1 MMDGSITLQKINEQ
15 LRLHI
20 IERERV
26 EQELRRQN
34 EYFLALHETTLA
46 LMNRLELSEL
56 LEFVVTRAARLS
68 DAPSG
73 YLYLPTPDGNEL
85 EIKVG
90 IGVLKEQIGFRVKKG
105 EGLGGTVWQTG
116 RPLVIDNYNTWMG
129 RVSDFRFSQL
139 GAAVGV
145 PLLTDSQVVGVIGL
159 AFDASSRRSFT
170 DEDVDRLLQFAR
182 LVAIALDNAKLYAS
196 AQQEIRERKRAE
208 EALQKAKETAEFANH
223 AKSVF
228 LANMSH
234 ELRTPLNA
242 IIGYCEMIQEDMQ
255 SDLSAAYHN
264 PDVVADVEK
273 IQSAANHLLSI
284 INDLLD
290 LSKIEAGKMKL
301 FPETF
306 EIATL
311 VQTVLRTAEPLVQK
325 NANTLHVSWNDD
337 IGTMFGD
344 QTKIRQIL
352 LNLLSNAAKFTEQ
365 GTISFTIERGTR
377 ASLEKCMTRDHAIVA
392 GSDST
397 CRGDWIVFR
406 VADTG
411 IGMSESQMNHLFESF
426 MQADTSTTRKYGGTG
441 LGLAITR
448 RLCSLMGGD
457 IEVTSAIG
465 EGSCFRVFLP
475 ARTLLQPQ
483 ETNHDN
489 NEYLSDSDSYS

>member
-1 MMDGSITLQKINEQ
+1 MMDGSITLQKINKQ

-46 LMNRLELSEL
+46 LMNRLDISEL
-56 LEFVVTRAARLS
+56 LEFVVSRAARLS
-68 DAPSG
+68 DAPNG

-90 IGVLKEQIGFRVKKG
+90 IGILKEQIGFRVKKG

-159 AFDASSRRSFT
+159 AFDVSSRRSFT
-170 DEDVDRLLQFAR
+170 DEDVDWLLQFAR
-182 LVAIALDNAKLYAS
+182 LVAIALDNANLYAS

-208 EALQKAKETAEFANH
+208 EALQRAKETVEIANH

-255 SDLSAAYHN
+255 SDLSAAHNN

-325 NANTLHVSWNDD
+325 NANTLHVSWDDD

-365 GTISFTIERGTR
+365 GTILFTIGRGTR
-377 ASLEKCMTRDHAIVA
+377 ASLENRMPTDHVRVS
-392 GSDST
+392 GNDSVYK
-397 CRGDWIVFR
+397 GDWLVFQL
-406 VADTG
+406 ADTG
-411 IGMSESQMNHLFESF
+411 IGMGQQQMEHLFESF
-426 MQADTSTTRKYGGTG
+426 MQADDSTTRKYGGTG

-448 RLCSLMGGD
+448 RLCSLMGGH
-457 IEVTSAIG
+457 IEVTSTIG
-465 EGSCFRVFLP
+465 KGSCFRVFLP
-475 ARTLLQPQ
+475 ARTLLQTQ
-483 ETNHDN
+483 ETNHDHD
-489 NEYLSDSDSYS
+489 EYLSDSNSYS